1 MLIKE
6 KMDAVRSQVKY
17 RRIGWILSVCFP
29 VYLVLC
35 TELNQSGS
43 FSSVGKLVF
52 QTPSIFLFDILF
64 TAFLFW
70 MIGLLVK
77 RIFISGIITGVLY
90 FGLSCVDFYRFENS
104 GQHFTMADISTV
116 GYISNVTQ
124 FATLRLYWFM
134 FAIFFALA
142 AYVAVLWLLDVRI
155 SWKWYRRLPVAAV
168 MLVLA
173 VIFFLFPAVSRP
185 VFSLFGVN
193 HHPSSNNFVL
203 NEKFDDN
210 QMIAFLV
217 ENTTDLID
225 TMRIQEPEN
234 YSEEAVDSTE
244 IEANAS
250 VSQKP
255 NVITIMSESYT
266 DFRAFPELG
275 ISDNYYKNFDQFCEE
290 GFSQKAVVP
299 TFGGYTVKSEFELL
313 FGLPL
318 KSIKG
323 RSDPQSV
330 IQENVMQTTV
340 ARQYKE
346 EGYSTCYIHP
356 YIGKFYDRSELLPYY
371 GFDKIYFQ
379 DSLKMD
385 GNLFHG
391 YADDRV
397 TYDKA
402 ICQIEEEENPV
413 YIHIT
418 TMQNHMPYDK
428 EQGQSQMNYYLD
440 GIANTD
446 KRLGELHE
454 ALSNLD
460 EPTIV
465 LFVGD
470 HFPLFTDENNV
481 YEQLGINGKTSL
493 EVYKQSYFIWSNY
506 DLNYTNAP
514 DEMLSLFY
522 LPYVVMD
529 LAGLP
534 ENEISATVKEQME
547 STPIYSMEYTPDLKN
562 ETLDL
567 LTYDLILGNQYAAK
581 RK

>member
-1 MLIKE
+1 
-6 KMDAVRSQVKY
+6 
-17 RRIGWILSVCFP
+17 
-29 VYLVLC
+29 
-35 TELNQSGS
+35 
-43 FSSVGKLVF
+43 
-52 QTPSIFLFDILF
+52 
-64 TAFLFW
+64 
-70 MIGLLVK
+70 
-77 RIFISGIITGVLY
+77 
-90 FGLSCVDFYRFENS
+90 
-104 GQHFTMADISTV
+104 
-116 GYISNVTQ
+116 
-124 FATLRLYWFM
+124 
-134 FAIFFALA
+134 
-142 AYVAVLWLLDVRI
+142 
-155 SWKWYRRLPVAAV
+155 
-168 MLVLA
+168 
-173 VIFFLFPAVSRP
+173 
-185 VFSLFGVN
+185 
-193 HHPSSNNFVL
+193 
-203 NEKFDDN
+203 
-210 QMIAFLV
+210 
-217 ENTTDLID
+217 
-225 TMRIQEPEN
+225 
-234 YSEEAVDSTE
+234 
-244 IEANAS
+244 
-250 VSQKP
+250 
-255 NVITIMSESYT
+255 
-266 DFRAFPELG
+266 
-275 ISDNYYKNFDQFCEE
+275 
-290 GFSQKAVVP
+290 
-299 TFGGYTVKSEFELL
+299 
-313 FGLPL
+313 
-318 KSIKG
+318 
-323 RSDPQSV
+323 
-330 IQENVMQTTV
+330 MQTTV

>member
-1 MLIKE
+1 MLLKE
-6 KMDAVRSQVKY
+6 RIDAIRSQTNYQK
-17 RRIGWILSVCFP
+17 IGWILSACFP
-29 VYLVLC
+29 VCLVLF

-43 FSSVGKLVF
+43 FLTLGKLIF
-52 QTPSIFLFDILF
+52 HTPSIFLFDILF
-64 TAFLFW
+64 TSFLFW
-70 MIGLLVK
+70 FFSLLF
-77 RIFISGIITGVLY
+77 RRTFISGIITGVLY
-90 FGLSCVDFYRFENS
+90 FALSCVEFYRFENS
-104 GQHFTMADISTV
+104 GQHFTLADISTV

-134 FAIFFALA
+134 FAIFFLLA
-142 AYVAVLWLLDVRI
+142 AYVALLWILGTKI
-155 SWKWYRRLPVAAV
+155 SWKWSKRLPVSGI
-168 MLVLA
+168 MLVLGI
-173 VIFFLFPAVSRP
+173 VFFLFPAVSKP
-185 VFSLFGVN
+185 VFSLFSVN
-193 HHPSSNNFVL
+193 HTSSSNNFVL

-217 ENTTDLID
+217 ENATDLID
-225 TMRIQEPEN
+225 TVRIQEPDN
-234 YSEEAVDSTE
+234 YSEESVDSTE
-244 IEANAS
+244 VEANTT

-255 NVITIMSESYT
+255 NVITVMSESYT
-266 DFRAFPELG
+266 DFREFPKLG
-275 ISDNYYKNFDQFCEE
+275 ISNDYYKNFDKFSQE

-313 FGLPL
+313 FGLPI
-318 KSIKG
+318 KSLKG

-330 IQENVMQTTV
+330 IQENVMQTTI

-346 EGYSTCYIHP
+346 AGYSTCYIHP
-356 YIGKFYDRSELLPYY
+356 YIGEFYDRSKLLPYY
-371 GFDKIYFQ
+371 GFDKIYFE

-397 TYDKA
+397 TYDQA
-402 ICQIEEEENPV
+402 VRQIEEEENPV

-428 EQGQSQMNYYLD
+428 EEGQLQINYYLD

-446 KRLGELHE
+446 KRLGELYE
-454 ALSNLD
+454 ALKNLD
-460 EPTIV
+460 EPTIL

-493 EVYKQSYFIWSNY
+493 EVYKQPYFIWSNY
-506 DLNYTNAP
+506 DLDTSSAP
-514 DEMLSLFY
+514 KELVSLFY

-534 ENEISATVKEQME
+534 DNEVSATVKAQME

-562 ETLDL
+562 TALDL
-567 LTYDLILGNQYAAK
+567 LTYDLILGDQYAAH
-581 RK
+581 